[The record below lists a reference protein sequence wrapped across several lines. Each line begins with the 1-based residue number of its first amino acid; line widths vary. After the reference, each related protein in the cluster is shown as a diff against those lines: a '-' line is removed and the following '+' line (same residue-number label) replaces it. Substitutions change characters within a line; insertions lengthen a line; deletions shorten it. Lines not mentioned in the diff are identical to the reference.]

1 MLDGLQVRRPPL
13 QRRAVS
19 RPPRPTLQIWLALGC
34 VAFLAFV
41 VVVQVSHLGD
51 LLSTDQSAFLTAGF
65 ARGLVLAYVLAVG
78 VIGAWAVF
86 APARRLPVAVAA
98 AGALAGVVL
107 LGTLT
112 LGGQVLSLVTALLA
126 LCACWQVGSW
136 LLRAVGLPSLA
147 ELAPAAWLAGV
158 IPIGFFV
165 YILGRAGALQWW
177 DVAVPI
183 LAVGALGAWRL
194 GSHLADGS
202 AARAWDHVRASRL
215 AVAVAALGLLTF
227 GLAGVWTAAPEV
239 MFDAL
244 YAKAWLPLDWARAGD
259 IGPLTLHPVLNG
271 LGFTQLLAVP
281 GAQLNAGAVGRYL
294 QLLALPAVVATV
306 WWSGRRSGWAPLAAA
321 VLIVTPHLF
330 WQSTTAYDDVLLMLG
345 VAALALVVLR
355 LTRAEAPRGFV
366 AGLVVGLLAAA
377 CFDLKAHVLVLAGV
391 MAAAWWAFQRRFEL
405 RALAGLVVGAFVG
418 AAPPL
423 IMRWIDSGNPLLPAY
438 NNIFHSPYWPPVNEQ
453 FNFPYLHHPGAL
465 GPLSALARSVTDTG
479 ALDEA
484 TPIGAFGLLVGAVV
498 IAMALGWA
506 RTRDGRR
513 PALVLWIAVVA
524 AFLAWYAQFRYLRYL
539 LPAATVSL
547 IALLLLAPAGR
558 LRPRVSIGAVVGTVA
573 LVALLW
579 PVAVAEFWNVP
590 GRDIPVEAA
599 FGFRNADDYEKAS
612 MPERDALA
620 AYNRVAPPGTLAVS
634 DPYQRVW
641 LTGGR
646 DLEPSWELT
655 ARLKTKGP
663 LPTTP
668 AQMLARYRQ
677 LGVTWV
683 IVQNGG
689 ALADDKQVAALVD
702 RYGQLEYRDATASV
716 YRLTPTP
723 VRPAAFAAAAGAPL
737 TVPVCT
743 GEVVVAAVHA
753 DGGSTPVTAAIT
765 FDGNNHLA
773 RTPTVQVAPGTSGA
787 VAGPAPPGATHATIT
802 SPPPAGAT
810 VRRTVGHL
818 GSCTR

>member
-1 MLDGLQVRRPPL
+1 M
-13 QRRAVS
+13 
-19 RPPRPTLQIWLALGC
+19 
-34 VAFLAFV
+34 
-41 VVVQVSHLGD
+41 
-51 LLSTDQSAFLTAGF
+51 
-65 ARGLVLAYVLAVG
+65 
-78 VIGAWAVF
+78 
-86 APARRLPVAVAA
+86 
-98 AGALAGVVL
+98 
-107 LGTLT
+107 
-112 LGGQVLSLVTALLA
+112 
-126 LCACWQVGSW
+126 
-136 LLRAVGLPSLA
+136 
-147 ELAPAAWLAGV
+147 
-158 IPIGFFV
+158 
-165 YILGRAGALQWW
+165 
-177 DVAVPI
+177 
-183 LAVGALGAWRL
+183 
-194 GSHLADGS
+194 
-202 AARAWDHVRASRL
+202 
-215 AVAVAALGLLTF
+215 
-227 GLAGVWTAAPEV
+227 
-239 MFDAL
+239 
-244 YAKAWLPLDWARAGD
+244 
-259 IGPLTLHPVLNG
+259 
-271 LGFTQLLAVP
+271 
-281 GAQLNAGAVGRYL
+281 
-294 QLLALPAVVATV
+294 
-306 WWSGRRSGWAPLAAA
+306 
-321 VLIVTPHLF
+321 
-330 WQSTTAYDDVLLMLG
+330 
-345 VAALALVVLR
+345 
-355 LTRAEAPRGFV
+355 
-366 AGLVVGLLAAA
+366 AGLIVGLLAAA
-377 CFDLKAHVLVLAGV
+377 CFDLKAHLLVLAGV

-479 ALDEA
+479 ALQEA
-484 TPIGAFGLLVGAVV
+484 APIGSFGLLVGAVV

-558 LRPRVSIGAVVGTVA
+558 LRPRVQIGAVVGTVGLA
-573 LVALLW
+573 ALLW

-620 AYNRVAPPGTLAVS
+620 AYNRVAPPGALAVS

-646 DLEPSWELT
+646 DLEPGWELT

-689 ALADDKQVAALVD
+689 ALAGDKQVAALVD

-723 VRPAAFAAAAGAPL
+723 VRPAAFAAAPAAAGAPL

-743 GEVVVAAVHA
+743 GEVVVADVHA

-765 FDGNNHLA
+765 LRRQQPPCAHPDG
-773 RTPTVQVAPGTSGA
+773 
-787 VAGPAPPGATHATIT
+787 AGRA
-802 SPPPAGAT
+802 
-810 VRRTVGHL
+810 GHL
-818 GSCTR
+818 GRRRRPGAAGGHARHHHLAGAGRSDGAPHRRPPRELHPMTFRFVATLLAYVTSSTIGLVLMRHELRQPDVNVISVDSLTNWRLICAVLLYAVSFAFWLLALSRYPLTTVYPVFVGIGYSAVTLCAIFFLHEHLTVVKAFGLGFVGVGLLLLVAR